1 MDLDLDLDL
10 DMTDDRTSESL
21 LCHTPPK
28 RLFPEKVPPGI
39 LMTPGISNSNKKKA
53 VSFAASTSDEVKPRP
68 QARIRSNLPNDLPG
82 KFPSPWTPKT
92 VTPKGL
98 EDAAASVK
106 RTLFNVNPTKCED
119 NQESKI
125 EARKVEKEFD
135 PIIQAKVAA
144 HNETFK
150 QTDESSFKPHVYVSQ
165 DDADITLNLDLPRS
179 TSGKYWKG
187 RVEEVEEAYEQ
198 TLVKAQKWQEASA
211 KAKDYAGKKD
221 AQCAEMAERLRE
233 YVRENMRLLEDLKEA
248 KEMQNMLLS
257 RLGSGRGEAEGEKT
271 TNRQLTTTSKDVEDL
286 RATIAAY
293 EKKIVAM
300 EELIQEREEEV
311 AQLSMYIEE
320 SPDAPI
326 DSVVRNLRKQLRKA
340 HLELREMTLVK
351 VDNESKNLRLI
362 TLEREL
368 STFKSENSRLEGEL
382 RDARGG
388 VGETTHLASYN
399 RSLHE
404 NRLRLQVERLEQDK
418 IKLMSEMR
426 EKVAKEAQERREM
439 ERQYKGQIHEL
450 DIRLDAATLTAEK
463 KSMEH
468 GDLLRRVGELEKHLS
483 RKSREL
489 DDALWQSEELRKN
502 VAALAPAPGGAKGG
516 EDVIWQAKQ
525 RSLLGDLRMTKEEA
539 SELRIKLEEKER
551 ECQGVREEVVRLRF
565 KLHGMDVG
573 GSGSGSPGPRKEGK
587 DQDVKM
593 QSPVEV
599 DKPISPPRQTQRSRL
614 SRTSLA
620 TKGAAVYTNL
630 SSPSKQLHHDLK
642 GMKAS
647 ASPARFSRRERD
659 RNTSPSGFLTCDTAP
674 NDPMLAKTTDSEA
687 ELFAASVPTFA
698 ISASTSAQAT
708 KADLRN
714 SPLDTKLDMFNTSVI
729 PSSPPEVQTSHHRT
743 AITTTTTNTTNAT
756 TSNRTY
762 NQHYQSPR
770 PRIIPVSFAHSSS
783 SSPDI
788 TIKQAPIHP
797 HRVTKRGASLG
808 NDSIIS
814 TTQTRRVSAGSVIN
828 RRMSLPAAASGGGA
842 MSVGEKSASGMD
854 AARREAA
861 KARLAEKK
869 RVRLARALAAAVGN
883 NGASGSAGD
892 V

>member
-1 MDLDLDLDL
+1 MDLDLDI
-10 DMTDDRTSESL
+10 TDESL

-28 RLFPEKVPPGI
+28 RLFPEKLPPGI
-39 LMTPGISNSNKKKA
+39 LVTPGITNSNKKKA

-68 QARIRSNLPNDLPG
+68 QARIRSNLPNDFPG

-92 VTPKGL
+92 TTPKSL
-98 EDAAASVK
+98 EGAAASVK
-106 RTLFNVNPTKCED
+106 RTLFNVDTTKIEG
-119 NQESKI
+119 NQVSQV
-125 EARKVEKEFD
+125 EARKVEKEFN
-135 PIIQAKVAA
+135 PITQAKVAA
-144 HNETFK
+144 HNEALK
-150 QTDESSFKPHVYVSQ
+150 QTDESSYKPLVYTASQ

-198 TLVKAQKWQEASA
+198 TLFRAQKWQEAS
-211 KAKDYAGKKD
+211 KNAKDYAGKKD

-233 YVRENMRLLEDLKEA
+233 YVRENGRLLEDLKEA
-248 KEMQNMLLS
+248 KEMQSMLLS
-257 RLGSGRGEAEGEKT
+257 RLGSGRGDTESEKT
-271 TNRQLTTTSKDVEDL
+271 TNRQFIATSKDVGDL

-300 EELIQEREEEV
+300 EELIQEREDEV
-311 AQLSMYIEE
+311 AQLSIYIEE
-320 SPDAPI
+320 SPDAPV

-368 STFKSENSRLEGEL
+368 STFKSENFRLEGEL

-388 VGETTHLASYN
+388 AGETTHLASSN

-426 EKVAKEAQERREM
+426 EKVAKETQERREI
-439 ERQYKGQIHEL
+439 ERQYKGKVHEL
-450 DIRLDAATLTAEK
+450 DTRLDAATLAAEK

-468 GDLLRRVGELEKHLS
+468 NDLLRRVGELEKHLS

-489 DDALWQSEELRKN
+489 DDAQWQSEELRKN
-502 VAALAPAPGGAKGG
+502 VAALAPVPGGAKGG

-525 RSLLGDLRMTKEEA
+525 RGLLSDLRTAKEEA

-573 GSGSGSPGPRKEGK
+573 GSAASGPGSPGPRKEGQ

-599 DKPISPPRQTQRSRL
+599 DRPISPPPQTQRSRL
-614 SRTSLA
+614 SRASVA
-620 TKGAAVYTNL
+620 TGGAAAHTTNL
-630 SSPSKQLHHDLK
+630 SSPSKQLRHDLE

-647 ASPARFSRRERD
+647 ASPARLLSRRERD
-659 RNTSPSGFLTCDTAP
+659 RNTSPSRFLTRDNAP
-674 NDPMLAKTTDSEA
+674 NDPTTPAKTTNPKA
-687 ELFAASVPTFA
+687 ELFAGPIPAFA
-698 ISASTSAQAT
+698 ISASTSSQGT

-714 SPLDTKLDMFNTSVI
+714 SPLDTKLDMFNTSII
-729 PSSPPEVQTSHHRT
+729 PSSPPEIQTSHHRT
-743 AITTTTTNTTNAT
+743 AITANKNITRAT
-756 TSNRTY
+756 ASSNHTY
-762 NQHYQSPR
+762 NQRYQSPR

-788 TIKQAPIHP
+788 SRQAPIHP
-797 HRVTKRGASLG
+797 RRVTKRGASLG

-814 TTQTRRVSAGSVIN
+814 TTQARRVSAGSVAN
-828 RRMSLPAAASGGGA
+828 RRMSLPTISSGATGA
-842 MSVGEKSASGMD
+842 GEKSASGMD

-869 RVRLARALAAAVGN
+869 RVRVARALAAAAGNN
-883 NGASGSAGD
+883 NGARSNVGD

>member
-1 MDLDLDLDL
+1 
-10 DMTDDRTSESL
+10 MTDDLSSESL

-39 LMTPGISNSNKKKA
+39 LITPGIANSNKKKA

-68 QARIRSNLPNDLPG
+68 QARIRSNLPNDFPG

-92 VTPKGL
+92 TTPTGL

-106 RTLFNVNPTKCED
+106 RTLFVNTAKAVD
-119 NQESKI
+119 NQESTAGVRKI
-125 EARKVEKEFD
+125 EKEFD
-135 PIIQAKVAA
+135 PITQAKAAA
-144 HNETFK
+144 HNETLN
-150 QTDESSFKPHVYVSQ
+150 Q

-198 TLVKAQKWQEASA
+198 TLVKAQKWQEVS
-211 KAKDYAGKKD
+211 KMAKDYTKKKD

-233 YVRENMRLLEDLKEA
+233 YVRENGKLLEDLKES
-248 KEMQNMLLS
+248 KEMQSMLLS
-257 RLGSGRGEAEGEKT
+257 RLGSGRGQTESEKT
-271 TNRQLTTTSKDVEDL
+271 ANRQSTVTSKDVEDL

-320 SPDAPI
+320 SPNAPVE
-326 DSVVRNLRKQLRKA
+326 SVVRDLRKQLWKA

-368 STFKSENSRLEGEL
+368 STFKSENSRLAGEL

-439 ERQYKGQIHEL
+439 ERQYKGQVHGL
-450 DIRLDAATLTAEK
+450 DTRLDAAILAAEK

-489 DDALWQSEELRKN
+489 DDALWQSEELKKN

-516 EDVIWQAKQ
+516 ENVIWQAKQ
-525 RSLLGDLRMTKEEA
+525 RGLLGDLRTAKEEA
-539 SELRIKLEEKER
+539 SELRVKLEEKER

-573 GSGSGSPGPRKEGK
+573 GSGASGPGSSSPRKEVK

-599 DKPISPPRQTQRSRL
+599 DKPISPPPQAQRSRL
-614 SRTSLA
+614 SRASLT
-620 TKGAAVYTNL
+620 TKGATNL
-630 SSPSKQLHHDLK
+630 SSPSKQLRYDLES
-642 GMKAS
+642 MKVS
-647 ASPARFSRRERD
+647 APPARLLSRRERD
-659 RNTSPSGFLTCDTAP
+659 RNTSPSRSLTCDPAP
-674 NDPMLAKTTDSEA
+674 NDPTTPAKTIKSKA
-687 ELFAASVPTFA
+687 ELFAAPVPTFA
-698 ISASTSAQAT
+698 IPTSTSTRAT
-708 KADLRN
+708 NADLRS
-714 SPLDTKLDMFNTSVI
+714 SPLDTKLDMFNTSII
-729 PSSPPEVQTSHHRT
+729 PSSPPEIQTSHHRT
-743 AITTTTTNTTNAT
+743 VVTTTNAT
-756 TSNRTY
+756 TLSTTY

-770 PRIIPVSFAHSSS
+770 PRIIPVSFAHSSP

-788 TIKQAPIHP
+788 STKQAPIHP

-814 TTQTRRVSAGSVIN
+814 TTQTRRVSAGSVAN
-828 RRMSLPAAASGGGA
+828 RRMSLPTASSGA
-842 MSVGEKSASGMD
+842 TSAGEKSASGMD
-854 AARREAA
+854 TARREAA

-869 RVRLARALAAAVGN
+869 RVRLARALAAA
-883 NGASGSAGD
+883 ASGNVGGGVGD